1 MQKNSNYVHL
11 LPHQDTAVRAC
22 VCVCERERERHTHDL
37 EHTFHCLFTAV
48 WPLSNCWYS
57 PHLHTIWSWSYQDN
71 MHCYSLW
78 YGINRSL
85 PRRAVNLVPI
95 SDLIVQDRSI
105 TMRSVPFHRQS
116 VFMRRRKKSH
126 STHWSWY
133 CRKRYA
139 TLITVHQVRQIKCLT
154 LEID

>member
-1 MQKNSNYVHL
+1 MHL
-11 LPHQDTAVRAC
+11 CAYCVCVYAC
-22 VCVCERERERHTHDL
+22 VCVCFCVYMCFHMCRCMCVCMRERHNL

-48 WPLSNCWYS
+48 WPFSNSWHS
-57 PHLHTIWSWSYQDN
+57 SHLRTIWSWSYQVN
-71 MHCYSLW
+71 LHCYSLW

-105 TMRSVPFHRQS
+105 TMRPVPFHRQS
-116 VFMRRRKKSH
+116 VFIRRRKKSH

-133 CRKRYA
+133 CRKGY
-139 TLITVHQVRQIKCLT
+139 TILITVHQGRWIKCLT
-154 LEID
+154 